1 MSQQPNTGGALVPL
15 SPTIRACLWMIG
27 AIVSFTSMA
36 IAGRA
41 VSLDLDTFEIMMYR
55 SLIGVVIVISIATAA
70 GTLQQVRAQKLGLHF
85 IRNISHFAGQNLW
98 FYSITVIPLAQVFA
112 LEFTSPLWVM
122 LLAPFVLGERLTKTQ
137 VIAAVIGFVGILIVT
152 RPSPETFHIGL
163 VTAALAAI
171 GFAGSAVFTRK
182 LTRTETITCILFYLT
197 VMQALMG
204 IAFAGFDGDIALPTA
219 ANVPWVV
226 VIAVAGLVAH
236 FCLTTA
242 LSLAPATIVMPID
255 FARLPVIAIV
265 GMLIYAEALDPFVLL
280 GAVLIFGANYF
291 NIWSSTRK

>member
-1 MSQQPNTGGALVPL
+1 
-15 SPTIRACLWMIG
+15 MIG

-55 SLIGVVIVISIATAA
+55 SLIGIVIVVSIASVV
-70 GTLQQVRAQKLGLHF
+70 GTLHEVRTRKLGLHF
-85 IRNISHFAGQNLW
+85 VRNLSHFAGQNLW

-122 LLAPFVLGERLTKTQ
+122 LLAPLVLGERLTRSQ
-137 VIAAVIGFVGILIVT
+137 AIAAIIGFVGILVVT
-152 RPSPETFHIGL
+152 RPSPETFEIGL
-163 VTAALAAI
+163 LTAALAAI

-197 VMQALMG
+197 VMQAGMG
-204 IAFAGFDGDIALPTA
+204 IAFAGFDGDIALPTT
-219 ANVPWVV
+219 ANMPWVI
-226 VIAVAGLVAH
+226 VIAIAGLVAH
-236 FCLTTA
+236 FCMTIA

-255 FARLPVIAIV
+255 FTRLPVIAVV
-265 GMLIYAEALDPFVLL
+265 GMLLYAEPLDPYVLI
-280 GAVLIFGANYF
+280 GAVLIFGANYY
-291 NIWSSTRK
+291 NIWSSTRA